1 MFPDQ
6 LLIKL
11 PTANG
16 SGNLITKDT
25 PQIEQNNLLA
35 FSWWVAHQGKI
46 LVYIDDDGGDVDA
59 EVTAG
64 DDDHAEL
71 KDGVH
76 FEQLQ
81 SHPWPWLLRW
91 QFHLSSPWRGAQYQ
105 KVAQCCQ
112 PSKNIMKCG
121 VWKFHVDYIEPYGGL
136 TYKLYCYLLVVLVPG
151 GLCHY
156 CPVIALGGSSFYGAA
171 VDRVQVKL
179 CGKFLGLFWKGGGLV
194 SV

>member
-71 KDGVH
+71 KDDGVH
-76 FEQLQ
+76 FEQ
-81 SHPWPWLLRW
+81 R
-91 QFHLSSPWRGAQYQ
+91 
-105 KVAQCCQ
+105 K
-112 PSKNIMKCG
+112 
-121 VWKFHVDYIEPYGGL
+121 
-136 TYKLYCYLLVVLVPG
+136 
-151 GLCHY
+151 
-156 CPVIALGGSSFYGAA
+156 
-171 VDRVQVKL
+171 
-179 CGKFLGLFWKGGGLV
+179 
-194 SV
+194 